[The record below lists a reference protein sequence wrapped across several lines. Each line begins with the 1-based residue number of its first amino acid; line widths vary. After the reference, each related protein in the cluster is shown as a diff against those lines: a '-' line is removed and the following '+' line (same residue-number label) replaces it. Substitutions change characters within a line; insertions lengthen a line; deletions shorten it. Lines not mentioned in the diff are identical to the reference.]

1 VPCPPARRGN
11 QEQTQII
18 ATAIGKPKAKATA
31 IVDVNAESKFT
42 PGCTLSSSDMALL
55 HGSEKEKK
63 PSPGQNGDGFSLAHT
78 CPEGTNEWCSDIV
91 NEVLTAQDGYKI
103 CSQSRTLPLLRP
115 HSPVFQ
121 FRPAKLSASQGE
133 TIVTKPTINPNGT
146 SPGELLEQHLLA
158 INGLRSAISTL
169 VAAAPNGRDYQPP
182 TDTFRRVQ
190 IDHARPART
199 ARKRDGRTGAVR
211 RIYFGSVRH
220 AALTNVMSA
229 RIGKMAECAVN
240 RGTHQTISGF
250 GRSGDAVGEGKI
262 RRQRIPSDGVISRS
276 ASMRELDGADHK
288 DYRTRAH

>member
-1 VPCPPARRGN
+1 MSELSQEDGRLFTVPMIVAGLGSTALFAVASFLAKPRGHNLFRWHAGEIMEDLDPIEWARF
-11 QEQTQII
+11 
-18 ATAIGKPKAKATA
+18 P
-31 IVDVNAESKFT
+31 V
-42 PGCTLSSSDMALL
+42 P
-55 HGSEKEKK
+55 
-63 PSPGQNGDGFSLAHT
+63 
-78 CPEGTNEWCSDIV
+78 
-91 NEVLTAQDGYKI
+91 
-103 CSQSRTLPLLRP
+103 LPVP
-115 HSPVFQ
+115 
-121 FRPAKLSASQGE
+121 ASQEENHGHQANHQ
-133 TIVTKPTINPNGT
+133 PQ
-146 SPGELLEQHLLA
+146 SLGELLEQHLLA